1 MNGAEANGQSGNERT
16 LAKLRALAALQS
28 KLALETVAAE
38 NGVLSTTVKE
48 TSSTRSAGSDITD
61 ALPEHYFCVPLL
73 QRNEIIGTLAVA
85 RASSFS
91 ATERSILESVAL
103 EAGTAISNALSYRTA
118 VEAADCDPVTGLLNH
133 RAIQDRLRVEWER
146 ASQKNL
152 PLSVVMI
159 DLNDFKFFNDT
170 YGHPV
175 GDQVL
180 QVVARI
186 LRQTCRAAD
195 VLARYGGDEF
205 VLILPDTDIE
215 GGRIMAQRVKERI
228 DIKGFRLAGSD
239 TVLPIGMALGV
250 ATFPDDAHTQ
260 RTSRRCRRQ
269 FI

>member
-118 VEAADCDPVTGLLNH
+118 VEAAGC
-133 RAIQDRLRVEWER
+133 RSRRLR
-146 ASQKNL
+146 S
-152 PLSVVMI
+152 
-159 DLNDFKFFNDT
+159 
-170 YGHPV
+170 
-175 GDQVL
+175 
-180 QVVARI
+180 
-186 LRQTCRAAD
+186 
-195 VLARYGGDEF
+195 RYGF
-205 VLILPDTDIE
+205 
-215 GGRIMAQRVKERI
+215 AQ
-228 DIKGFRLAGSD
+228 S
-239 TVLPIGMALGV
+239 
-250 ATFPDDAHTQ
+250 
-260 RTSRRCRRQ
+260 SRDSRSFAC
-269 FI
+269 

>member
-1 MNGAEANGQSGNERT
+1 
-16 LAKLRALAALQS
+16 
-28 KLALETVAAE
+28 
-38 NGVLSTTVKE
+38 
-48 TSSTRSAGSDITD
+48 
-61 ALPEHYFCVPLL
+61 
-73 QRNEIIGTLAVA
+73 
-85 RASSFS
+85 
-91 ATERSILESVAL
+91 
-103 EAGTAISNALSYRTA
+103 
-118 VEAADCDPVTGLLNH
+118 
-133 RAIQDRLRVEWER
+133 
-146 ASQKNL
+146 
-152 PLSVVMI
+152 MI

-228 DIKGFRLAGSD
+228 DIEGFYLAGSD